1 MSATTAG
8 TAGAAGAIAKV
19 KVCVRIR
26 PLLPRE
32 LAVSSHQ
39 RHCISAPHTAK
50 KDGTIRT
57 IDGKDFLFDS
67 ILPERSDQQEVYR
80 VTVQSLF
87 DGLFKGF
94 NATVFAFGQ
103 TGSGK
108 TYTMGANRESLFV

>member
-1 MSATTAG
+1 MSAAS
-8 TAGAAGAIAKV
+8 IAKV
-19 KVCVRIR
+19 KVYVRVR

-32 LAVSSHQ
+32 LAVASHQ
-39 RHCISAPHTAK
+39 RYCISTAQSVR

-57 IDGKDFLFDS
+57 IDGKEFTFDT
-67 ILPERSDQQEVYR
+67 ILPERADQQEVYR
-80 VTVQSLF
+80 ITVESLF

-108 TYTMGANRESLFV
+108 TYTMGKIYKRKMHLNKYL